1 MAERL
6 IERKTI
12 KGITYT
18 IQPHIENNL
27 VIYKLGLLEDIMEK
41 YGIESVEELDEKL
54 ANFDNFMKG
63 NKFET
68 IEDLQ
73 NALNGKFIEVF
84 DEKNKIWQDMVKNL
98 TKTEQDRDTWKM
110 ACELACKELE
120 KRNCFAQ
127 DKQTRRIVD
136 LKDCFYQQAKNGGK

>member
-6 IERKTI
+6 TEIGMFIDTPVYKI
-12 KGITYT
+12 KNGKKS
-18 IQPHIENNL
+18 EA
-27 VIYKLGLLEDIMEK
+27 VDKLAHLEDIMEK

-84 DEKNKIWQDMVKNL
+84 DEKNKIWQEMVKNL
-98 TKTEQDRDTWKM
+98 TKTEQDRDTWKR
-110 ACELACKELE
+110 ACELACDVLRDINYKIYNE
-120 KRNCFAQ
+120 
-127 DKQTRRIVD
+127 DRID
-136 LKDCFYQQAKNGGK
+136 FENSFYQQAKKEGKNK